1 MRRAFGA
8 YLADES
14 HLRSI
19 GRGLV
24 LFSFQTVDAGGVCAK
39 DFCTVVGT
47 EVCEVV
53 AEALPPAGVG
63 GGYEADGPVGAG
75 EEAVGA
81 EGFDYGV
88 GVGGGGLEGPGGQGV
103 LGD

>member
-1 MRRAFGA
+1 MRRALGA

-24 LFSFQTVDAGGVCAK
+24 LFSFQTVDADGVCAE
-39 DFCTVVGT
+39 DFCAVRGT
-47 EVCEVV
+47 EIREVV
-53 AEALPPAGVG
+53 AEGLPPAGVG

-81 EGFDYGV
+81 EGFDDRV
-88 GVGGGGLEGPGGQGV
+88 EVRAE
-103 LGD
+103 